1 MCLMRFRNTITL
13 SCFGANFPIEGF
25 SITIKLMRFGTSKAK
40 YSVGLVHPSLP
51 DLNYVFFR
59 RTFGITL
66 PNNGWMVS
74 RFHLVD
80 VGGNSDNNLPCS
92 LSMVSVSFVLLLAV
106 VSRLAGLTSLLC
118 LVLSITVVQ
127 MDPKSGIPSG

>member
-1 MCLMRFRNTITL
+1 
-13 SCFGANFPIEGF
+13 
-25 SITIKLMRFGTSKAK
+25 MRFGTSKAK

-80 VGGNSDNNLPCS
+80 VGSNSDNNLPCS

-127 MDPKSGIPSG
+127 MDPKSGILSG